1 MGSGH
6 QLRSVTLGDTPAAW
20 SALGFAVRELPDGS
34 GSVALGST
42 EVVLTGTG
50 DGVEGWSVDGVD
62 EPIEHLPLVPAP
74 APPSDAGAPG
84 PHPNGI
90 DSIDHVV
97 VRTGDVER
105 TTRALEAVGIE
116 ARGGRSTSSYG
127 APMRQV
133 FFWLGDVILELV
145 GPEQGEPTT
154 DAPTTV
160 FGLALVA
167 PDLDATLEALGDL
180 AGSPG
185 DAVQPG
191 RRIAGIRGTQAGV
204 SLPLAVMSPHRPN

>member
-74 APPSDAGAPG
+74 APPSGAGAPG

-97 VRTGDVER
+97 VSTGDVER

-204 SLPLAVMSPHRPN
+204 SLPLAVMSPHPPN